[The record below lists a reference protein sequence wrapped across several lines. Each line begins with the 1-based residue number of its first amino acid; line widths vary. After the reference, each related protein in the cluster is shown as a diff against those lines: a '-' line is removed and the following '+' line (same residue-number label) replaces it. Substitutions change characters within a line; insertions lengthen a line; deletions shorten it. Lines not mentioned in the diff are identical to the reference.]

1 MQIRNF
7 KPQTTSALLLCFCVD
22 SKSHFYF
29 LYRLWCET
37 SYTEKGTF
45 VSSFVTFTLLAK
57 HTGVLDFGCQRFP
70 LNCKSLFFAR
80 EQFLLTII
88 RLCF

>member
-1 MQIRNF
+1 MQIRNLNLR
-7 KPQTTSALLLCFCVD
+7 PPV
-22 SKSHFYF
+22 HYF
-29 LYRLWCET
+29 FVFVWILKATFIFFIDFGARHRT
-37 SYTEKGTF
+37 QKKGIF

-70 LNCKSLFFAR
+70 LNCKSLFLAR